1 MGRQLENSYRLENG
15 QWHIPPE
22 DIRRCL
28 QDFSFFM
35 GNYAQILNKNRLT
48 VPFNLNIAQK
58 KLFETLLPMVDPKT
72 RLDRRRTVMVVKCRQ
87 AGISVGITAFINY
100 ICSFV
105 QGLDHMNVAH
115 VFPVGD
121 TITGFYN
128 KKTVPIVTGVHPD
141 LMPTMERETLSSSI
155 STYYRDTKGMLRDN
169 YYELVSSNASSIRSS
184 TVNIAL
190 FDEAAFYKKPEQL
203 EDAILPAI
211 PDYGFSL
218 VAYLTTFEDK
228 KSSFFANKLKTA
240 VDNPDEFDIVFLPW
254 YLVYPERKEGI
265 DINTL
270 KLTSYDNNVLIP
282 ELQKAG
288 IPMENWGDCVD
299 WYHKRKLITT
309 NMAYEYP
316 TTLEEVMNAN
326 EDICVFRRDS
336 IDRQRDYQ
344 EEGTMYRLVT
354 DVQTGKVSAVAVDEG
369 ETSFFKIFR
378 TPVIGERYR
387 ITFDPIASNSDTSDF
402 FVAHVFNL
410 RNNEQ
415 VATFRARNL
424 SVEDCADYL
433 LCMAKLYNR
442 AELCPES
449 NLAESIYLLIW
460 NQRYYNWYYQND
472 RMRSARQ
479 PGIRTTVSSKEDM
492 INRVCLLIDNDNV
505 IIHDK
510 TTLDEMETFIK
521 KTKTRSDGSQYTRM
535 EAKGKQHDDSV
546 AALWTYAGSLDEKGM
561 MQRRGGSG
569 CIFL

>member
-48 VPFNLNIAQK
+48 VPFKLNIAQK

-87 AGISVGITAFINY
+87 AGISTSITAFINY

-105 QGLDHMNVAH
+105 QGLDHMNIAH

-121 TITGFYN
+121 TINGFYN

-240 VDNPDEFDIVFLPW
+240 VDNPDEFDVVFLPW

-265 DINTL
+265 DINAL

-299 WYHKRKLITT
+299 WYHKRKLITS

-326 EDICVFRRDS
+326 EDVRVFRRDS
-336 IDRQRDYQ
+336 IDRQRDHQ

-387 ITFDPIASNSDTSDF
+387 ITFDPIASNSDTSDY

-433 LCMAKLYNR
+433 ICMAKLYNR

-479 PGIRTTVSSKEDM
+479 PGIRTTASSKDDM

-510 TTLDEMETFIK
+510 TTLDEMESFIK

-546 AALWTYAGSLDEKGM
+546 AALWIYAGSLDEKGM

>member
-48 VPFNLNIAQK
+48 VPFSLNIAQK

-288 IPMENWGDCVD
+288 IPLENWGDCVD

-326 EDICVFRRDS
+326 EDIRVFRRES
-336 IDRQRDYQ
+336 IERQRDHQ
-344 EEGTMYRLVT
+344 EEGGMYRLVT
-354 DVQTGKVSAVAVDEG
+354 DVHTGQVSAVSVAEG
-369 ETSFFKIFR
+369 ETSPFRIFR
-378 TPVIGERYR
+378 TPVIGEKYR
-387 ITFDPIASNSDTSDF
+387 IAFDPIASNSDTSDY

-479 PGIRTTVSSKEDM
+479 PGIRTTASSKEDM

-510 TTLDEMETFIK
+510 TTLDEMEIFIK
-521 KTKTRSDGSQYTRM
+521 KTKTRSDGSQYTKM
-535 EAKGKQHDDSV
+535 EAKGKLHDDTV
-546 AALWTYAGSLDEKGM
+546 AALFIYAGSLDERGM
-561 MQRRGGSG
+561 VGRRRVGWS
-569 CIFL
+569 FL

>member
-288 IPMENWGDCVD
+288 IPMESWGDCVD

-326 EDICVFRRDS
+326 EDIRVFRRDS

-387 ITFDPIASNSDTSDF
+387 ITFDPIASNSDTSDY

-433 LCMAKLYNR
+433 ICMAKLYNR

-479 PGIRTTVSSKEDM
+479 PGIRTTASSKDDM

-510 TTLDEMETFIK
+510 TTLDEMESFIK

-546 AALWTYAGSLDEKGM
+546 AALWIYAGSLDDRGM